1 MAEFKGT
8 FLWLVQT
15 IREENM
21 RSYTLIGIGLLLWLL
36 IPGCGSNEETQIPD
50 KQDSGSTGG
59 SGPGSGGQ
67 AGADA
72 GLEAE
77 VESGVDAPEGIWECP
92 TPNSERKIGYNMIY
106 SCGLLRCIPGTG
118 CMNRCDS
125 ADDCVTPEEI
135 GWDPVDFEFYCL
147 EGLADCFMRDFRDAS
162 PPY

>member
-59 SGPGSGGQ
+59 SGPGAGGQ
-67 AGADA
+67 GAEDA

-77 VESGVDAPEGIWECP
+77 LESSVDAPEGIWECP
-92 TPNSERKIGYNMIY
+92 TPDTERKIGYDMIY
-106 SCGLLRCIPGTG
+106 SCGFMRCVPGTG
-118 CMNRCDS
+118 CKTSCES
-125 ADDCVTPEEI
+125 EDDCVTAEEM
-135 GWDPVDFEFYCL
+135 GLDPSQFDFYCL
-147 EGLADCFMRDFRDAS
+147 QGLQECDFRDFRDAS